1 MAVPGKGCIA
11 FVTVKSQSGAFN
23 GKVLATC
30 SGTEV
35 RVCLMYCEKH
45 LPYKHTLSSEV
56 LYTATKN
63 LQVLITA
70 IKFLVTYIPGYC
82 EPSLVPK
89 LLLLQPGN
97 KATVNHTLILH
108 SPLEIEH

>member
-1 MAVPGKGCIA
+1 MAVTREGMYSI
-11 FVTVKSQSGAFN
+11 VTVKSQSGAFN

-35 RVCLMYCEKH
+35 RVCPMYCEKH
-45 LPYKHTLSSEV
+45 LPYKHTLNSEV

-70 IKFLVTYIPGYC
+70 IEFLVTYIPGYC

-97 KATVNHTLILH
+97 EATVNQLCTL
-108 SPLEIEH
+108 

>member
-1 MAVPGKGCIA
+1 VGNGE
-11 FVTVKSQSGAFN
+11 VGSGEVGSGEVKSQSGAFN

-35 RVCLMYCEKH
+35 RVCPIYCEKH

-70 IKFLVTYIPGYC
+70 IEFWSHTYLANVNLASF
-82 EPSLVPK
+82 PSCFSYSLGTRLP
-89 LLLLQPGN
+89 
-97 KATVNHTLILH
+97 
-108 SPLEIEH
+108 